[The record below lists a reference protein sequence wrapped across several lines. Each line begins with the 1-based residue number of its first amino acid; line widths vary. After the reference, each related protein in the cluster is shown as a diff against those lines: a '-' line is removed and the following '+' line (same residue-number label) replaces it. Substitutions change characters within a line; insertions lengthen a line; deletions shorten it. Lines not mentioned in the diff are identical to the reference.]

1 MATWKKV
8 TFVTVLV
15 VFIGLSVLF
24 TFYSIARDTFEYK
37 YAEADEE
44 IGQPQGWMF
53 FGFNGNTGTK
63 EIYLDYV
70 RDEKGQNP
78 DETKPLTSVGSFT
91 IVSDEYVEYIYI
103 GKDLR
108 YISEDSFFYLKQLKA
123 VFVDEENEYFCS
135 VDGVLF
141 SKDKKELILHPIRNG
156 EYVVEEGISE
166 TSDTYDIP
174 DGTEVIRSYSFY
186 KNGDLVHLTIPNSV
200 KKIGDMAF
208 FSCGRMW
215 TVWLNEGLEE
225 IGNDAFSYCGSYSPI
240 LYIPKTVKTIGSNA
254 FFSCGSIREIYMGA
268 ESEEGMDLGESW
280 RPKSIQKAVLF
291 VAPEPE
297 FGKTLED
304 AVLRKEVLDGEAQ

>member
-1 MATWKKV
+1 LATWKKV
-8 TFVTVLV
+8 AFVSVLV
-15 VFIGLSVLF
+15 VFIGLSVFF

-37 YAEADEE
+37 YTESDAET
-44 IGQPQGWMF
+44 GQPEGWMF

-70 RDEKGQNP
+70 RDKSGQNP
-78 DETKPLTSVGSFT
+78 DESKPLTSVGSFT
-91 IVSDEYVEYIYI
+91 IVSDEYVEYIHI
-103 GKDLR
+103 GKDLK

-156 EYVVEEGISE
+156 EYVTEEGISN
-166 TSDTYDIP
+166 TGDTYDVP

-186 KNGDLVHLTIPNSV
+186 KNGSLVHLTIPSSV

-208 FSCGRMW
+208 FSCGGMW
-215 TVWLNEGLEE
+215 TVWLQEGLEE
-225 IGNDAFSYCGSYSPI
+225 IGNDAFSYCGSISPI

-268 ESEEGMDLGESW
+268 RSEDEIELGESW
-280 RPKSIQKAVLF
+280 RPKSVQKAVLF

-297 FGKTLED
+297 YGKTLEE
-304 AVLRKEVLDGEAQ
+304 AMARKEVLDGEAA